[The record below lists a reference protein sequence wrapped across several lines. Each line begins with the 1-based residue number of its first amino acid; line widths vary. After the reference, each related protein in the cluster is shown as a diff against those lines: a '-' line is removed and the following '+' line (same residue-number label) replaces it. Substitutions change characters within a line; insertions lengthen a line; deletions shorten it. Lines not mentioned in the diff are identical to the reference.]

1 MMLHPAVE
9 AVLRSGRVS
18 AADGRDLHAHSY
30 MHIPRDECE
39 LLYRQV
45 AATRATQAVEVGMAL
60 GISTLCLC
68 DALCRN
74 TALETG
80 QRPHLVVMDPF
91 QHGDIWHGV
100 GLAQIRSAGFDDVVH
115 FHERTSRPC
124 FRS

>member
-1 MMLHPAVE
+1 MVLHPVVE
-9 AVLRSGRVS
+9 AVLSSGRV
-18 AADGRDLHAHSY
+18 ATAEGRVVRAHSH

-45 AATRATQAVEVGMAL
+45 AATRATQAIELGMAL

-74 TALETG
+74 TSLETG

-91 QHGDIWHGV
+91 QHGDIWQGV
-100 GLAQIRSAGFDDVVH
+100 GSRKYGPRVST
-115 FHERTSRPC
+115 TSCSSMNAPHRQC

>member
-1 MMLHPAVE
+1 MALTKKNFGIHQVPPCSAVDSF
-9 AVLRSGRVS
+9 A
-18 AADGRDLHAHSY
+18 AHSY

-74 TALETG
+74 TSLETG
-80 QRPHLVVMDPF
+80 NVR
-91 QHGDIWHGV
+91 IYWNEGV
-100 GLAQIRSAGFDDVVH
+100 KKK
-115 FHERTSRPC
+115 
-124 FRS
+124 